1 MIRWCCFFRS
11 CEKFS
16 RTQGELK
23 SADFGQW
30 NCDTTRSMWWT
41 KHKLCV
47 VCWEKKKNS
56 QGWTW
61 NSCSNDAM
69 KMMRFIQWICRMM
82 NERRTRHNKCITSE
96 SETHEKH
103 LNVLKEIVTI
113 TWKLLKRESCVE
125 IMLPYSAVAA
135 IDYAAYQSRPGL
147 STTINNAGSFT
158 HSWLVPT
165 QDLCGVNFKANQQHQ
180 QLVVDPGYEWIV
192 LSPSPCKRVYK
203 IVVRV
208 LWKYV
213 AADLKCSW
221 MNSKL

>member
-1 MIRWCCFFRS
+1 MTRARSFIFYVESVIKVQKHFECCR
-11 CEKFS
+11 CRGVKA
-16 RTQGELK
+16 K
-23 SADFGQW
+23 
-30 NCDTTRSMWWT
+30 
-41 KHKLCV
+41 
-47 VCWEKKKNS
+47 
-56 QGWTW
+56 TW
-61 NSCSNDAM
+61 NSSTDEWSYENDEICS
-69 KMMRFIQWICRMM
+69 M
-82 NERRTRHNKCITSE
+82 NPYVQRTNETKVNQSE

-180 QLVVDPGYEWIV
+180 QLVVDPGYEFWNFV
-192 LSPSPCKRVYK
+192 SHHPRFRL
-203 IVVRV
+203 
-208 LWKYV
+208 
-213 AADLKCSW
+213 
-221 MNSKL
+221 